1 MVITSLLGWWY
12 SDGWLSELTR
22 IRWSFLKVA
31 DKFSIGLLAKTLL
44 APFRQISADEQAR
57 TAGGLINVLIDK
69 LISRLVGLFMR
80 LVMII
85 LGIVTLLLLAV
96 VSLIRMIVWPM
107 LPLLPVVGVALMLMV
122 GAPWQI
128 I

>member
-44 APFRQISADEQAR
+44 APFRQISANEQAR

-80 LVMII
+80 LVMIT
-85 LGIVTLLLLAV
+85 LGLVTLLLLMAI
-96 VSLIRMIVWPM
+96 SLIRIVVWPM
-107 LPLLPVVGVALMLMV
+107 LPLLPVIGVALMLMV

>member
-57 TAGGLINVLIDK
+57 IDGGLINVLIDK

-85 LGIVTLLLLAV
+85 LGLVTLLLLAV
-96 VSLIRMIVWPM
+96 VSLIRIIVWPI
-107 LPLLPVVGVALMLMV
+107 LPLLPVIGVALMLMV

>member
-1 MVITSLLGWWY
+1 MVITSLLEWWY

-22 IRWSFLKVA
+22 IRWPFLKVA
-31 DKFSIGLLAKTLL
+31 DKFSIGLLVKTLL

-96 VSLIRMIVWPM
+96 VSLIRMIVWPI
-107 LPLLPVVGVALMLMV
+107 LPLLPVIGVALMLMV

>member
-57 TAGGLINVLIDK
+57 TDGGLINVLIDK

-80 LVMII
+80 LAMII
-85 LGIVTLLLLAV
+85 LGLVTLLLLAV
-96 VSLIRMIVWPM
+96 VSLIRIIVWPI
-107 LPLLPVVGVALMLMV
+107 LPLLPVIGVALMLMV

>member
-22 IRWSFLKVA
+22 IHWSFLKVA

-57 TAGGLINVLIDK
+57 TDGGLINVLIDK

-80 LVMII
+80 LVMIA
-85 LGIVTLLLLAV
+85 LGLVTLLLLAV
-96 VSLIRMIVWPM
+96 VSLIRIIVWPI
-107 LPLLPVVGVALMLMV
+107 LPLLPVIGVALMLIV

>member
-1 MVITSLLGWWY
+1 MVITSLLEWWY

-31 DKFSIGLLAKTLL
+31 DKFSIGLLVKTLL

-80 LVMII
+80 LVMIV
-85 LGIVTLLLLAV
+85 LGLVTLLLLMAI
-96 VSLIRMIVWPM
+96 SLIRMIVWPM

>member
-31 DKFSIGLLAKTLL
+31 DKFSIGLLVKTLL

-57 TAGGLINVLIDK
+57 TDGGLINVLIDK

-85 LGIVTLLLLAV
+85 LGLVTLLLLAV
-96 VSLIRMIVWPM
+96 VSLIRIIVWPI
-107 LPLLPVVGVALMLMV
+107 LPLLPVIGVALMLMV

>member
-1 MVITSLLGWWY
+1 MVITSLLEWWY

-31 DKFSIGLLAKTLL
+31 DKFSIGLLVKTLL

-80 LVMII
+80 LVMIV
-85 LGIVTLLLLAV
+85 LGLVTLLLLMAI
-96 VSLIRMIVWPM
+96 SLIRMIVWPI
-107 LPLLPVVGVALMLMV
+107 LPLLPVIGVALMLMV

>member
-1 MVITSLLGWWY
+1 MVITSLLEWWY

-31 DKFSIGLLAKTLL
+31 DKFSIGLLVKTLL

-80 LVMII
+80 LVMIV
-85 LGIVTLLLLAV
+85 LGLVTLLLLMAI
-96 VSLIRMIVWPM
+96 SLIRMIVWPI
-107 LPLLPVVGVALMLMV
+107 LPLLPVIGVALMLMV
-122 GAPWQI
+122 GAP
-128 I
+128 

>member
-1 MVITSLLGWWY
+1 MVITSLLEWWY

-31 DKFSIGLLAKTLL
+31 DKFSIGLLVKTLL

-96 VSLIRMIVWPM
+96 VSLIRMIVWPI
-107 LPLLPVVGVALMLMV
+107 LPLLPVIGVALMLMV

>member
-1 MVITSLLGWWY
+1 MVITSLLEWWY

-31 DKFSIGLLAKTLL
+31 DKFSIGLLVKTLL
-44 APFRQISADEQAR
+44 APFRQISVDEQAR

-96 VSLIRMIVWPM
+96 VSLIRMIVWPI
-107 LPLLPVVGVALMLMV
+107 LPLLPVIGVALMLMV